1 MIQFL
6 EEGKY
11 IFLSRMNGT
20 ESLLKHVKNI
30 KHWRKVGKI
39 FLNNHLLQT
48 FNPTQDPVLP
58 QKKEVGI

>member
-1 MIQFL
+1 MF
-6 EEGKY
+6 
-11 IFLSRMNGT
+11 RMNGT